1 MKRLLAT
8 SLFATAAYTFTLLAG
23 LPVANAAAAPGG
35 VVTTPPSAMLS
46 PATAA
51 LSDGDDIRAR
61 AIAAAQFDQLQQ
73 SALLPA
79 LTPATAALADGDD
92 VRALGIVAVQFD
104 QSEQPASL
112 FVLSPRPLHFA
123 TVTISEHVSSLPSS
137 TNRDPGQTYRKRDGG
152 SSLLP
157 PRSSP
162 TGSRIRP

>member
-23 LPVANAAAAPGG
+23 QPVANAAAEPGG
-35 VVTTPPSAMLS
+35 VVPTPPSAVLS

-61 AIAAAQFDQLQQ
+61 AIAAVQFDQLQQ

-92 VRALGIVAVQFD
+92 VRALGIVTVQFD
-104 QSEQPASL
+104 QFQQPADI
-112 FVLSPRPLHFA
+112 FVLSPETAAL
-123 TVTISEHVSSLPSS
+123 S
-137 TNRDPGQTYRKRDGG
+137 DGDD
-152 SSLLP
+152 
-157 PRSSP
+157 
-162 TGSRIRP
+162 IRARQLAALQH